1 MAGSYF
7 QILSAINLLE
17 PYYGHPLLL
26 LEYESAFNVLWQGL
40 MKYCNSTG
48 SFGIFLYHVITS
60 FSSVDHYISPAVWH
74 ISHWEP
80 CGVDLLGVLILI
92 VRLG

>member
-40 MKYCNSTG
+40 MKYCIVIQLVLLV
-48 SFGIFLYHVITS
+48 SFCIMWSQVSLQLTTTFLQQFGTS
-60 FSSVDHYISPAVWH
+60 ATENPVV
-74 ISHWEP
+74 
-80 CGVDLLGVLILI
+80 
-92 VRLG
+92 